1 MPAAGHCRHCL
12 CSGAKKLETSVLDVV
27 RSHRPG
33 TYAQEDR
40 RACASLR
47 ASVVGGL
54 AEAEAEAENP
64 GVGCSLNAAGRCYG
78 MIQAGTCSEGPWS
91 ILSSCW
97 GRNGLDF

>member
-1 MPAAGHCRHCL
+1 M
-12 CSGAKKLETSVLDVV
+12 LDVV

-40 RACASLR
+40 RARASLR

-54 AEAEAEAENP
+54 AEAENP
-64 GVGCSLNAAGRCYG
+64 GVRCSLNAAGRCYG
-78 MIQAGTCSEGPWS
+78 LIQAGTCSEGPWS